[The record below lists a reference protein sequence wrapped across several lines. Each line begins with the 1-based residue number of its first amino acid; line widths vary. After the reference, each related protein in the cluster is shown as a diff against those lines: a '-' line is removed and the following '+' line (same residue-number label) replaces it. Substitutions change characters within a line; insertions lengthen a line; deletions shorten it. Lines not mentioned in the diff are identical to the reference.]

1 VKVPL
6 TLTVNA
12 KTHAAEVDT
21 RTSLVDF
28 LRDSLNLTGA
38 HVGCRTGNCG
48 ACTVI
53 MGGQTVKSCAILA
66 ADAHGQEITTIEAMS
81 TTLKDLH
88 PIQQEFVAH
97 QGLQCGYCTPGMI
110 LSALQLLSTN
120 PDPTDDEIR
129 LGIAGNLC
137 RCTGYHFIVDAIRA
151 AARRLAGTRIDMT
164 RIGPT
169 ENLTGVTQP

>member
-1 VKVPL
+1 MKAAL

-12 KTHAAEVDT
+12 RTHTVEVDT
-21 RTSLVDF
+21 RTCLVDF
-28 LRDSLNLTGA
+28 LRDSLKLTGV

-53 MGGQTVKSCAILA
+53 MDGRTVKSCSILA

-81 TTLKDLH
+81 TTLNDLH

-97 QGLQCGYCTPGMI
+97 QGLQCGFCTPGMI
-110 LSALQLLSTN
+110 LSVLQLLSTN

-137 RCTGYHFIVDAIRA
+137 RCTGYHFIVDSIRA
-151 AARRLAGTRIDMT
+151 AARRLAGTRVDMT
-164 RIGPT
+164 KIGLAKGST
-169 ENLTGVTQP
+169 DGAQP

>member
-1 VKVPL
+1 VKAAL

-12 KTHAAEVDT
+12 KAHTVEVDT
-21 RTSLVDF
+21 RTCLVDF
-28 LRDSLNLTGA
+28 LRDTLKLTSV

-53 MGGQTVKSCAILA
+53 MDGRTVKSCAILA

-81 TTLKDLH
+81 TTLNDLH

-110 LSALQLLSTN
+110 LSALQLLATN

-129 LGIAGNLC
+129 VGIAGNLC
-137 RCTGYHFIVDAIRA
+137 RCTGYHFIVESIRA
-151 AARRLAGTRIDMT
+151 AARRLAGTRVDMT
-164 RIGPT
+164 NIGVAKGST
-169 ENLTGVTQP
+169 AGAQP

>member
-6 TLTVNA
+6 TLSVNA
-12 KTHAAEVDT
+12 KTHTVEIDT
-21 RTSLVDF
+21 RTCLVDF
-28 LRDSLNLTGA
+28 LRDSLNLTGV

-66 ADAHGQEITTIEAMS
+66 ADAHGQEIATIEAMS
-81 TTLKDLH
+81 TSLKDLH
-88 PIQQEFVAH
+88 PIQQEFVTH

-120 PDPTDDEIR
+120 PHPTDDEIR

-137 RCTGYHFIVDAIRA
+137 RCTGYHFIVDSVRA
-151 AARRLAGTRIDMT
+151 AARRLAGSRVDMT
-164 RIGPT
+164 KIGPM
-169 ENLTGVTQP
+169 ENSTAVTQP

>member
-1 VKVPL
+1 
-6 TLTVNA
+6 VNA
-12 KTHAAEVDT
+12 NTHTVEVDT
-21 RTSLVDF
+21 RTCLVDF
-28 LRDSLNLTGA
+28 LRDGLNLTGV

-66 ADAHGQEITTIEAMS
+66 ADAHGQEIITIEAMS

-97 QGLQCGYCTPGMI
+97 QGLQCGYCTPAMI
-110 LSALQLLSTN
+110 LSVLQLLATN
-120 PDPTDDEIR
+120 PNPTDREIR

-151 AARRLAGTRIDMT
+151 SAARLAGTRVDT
-164 RIGPT
+164 TKIG
-169 ENLTGVTQP
+169 LADDAVGVTRL

>member
-1 VKVPL
+1 MKVPL
-6 TLTVNA
+6 TLQVNA
-12 KTHAAEVDT
+12 KTHTVEVDT
-21 RTSLVDF
+21 RTCLVDF
-28 LRDSLNLTGA
+28 LRDNLKLTGV

-48 ACTVI
+48 ACTII

-97 QGLQCGYCTPGMI
+97 QGLQCGFCTPGMV
-110 LSALQLLSTN
+110 LSVLQLLSTSPN
-120 PDPTDDEIR
+120 PTDDEIR

-137 RCTGYHFIVDAIRA
+137 RCTGYHFIVDSIRA
-151 AARRLAGTRIDMT
+151 AARRLAGTRIST
-164 RIGPT
+164 T
-169 ENLTGVTQP
+169 ENPTAVT